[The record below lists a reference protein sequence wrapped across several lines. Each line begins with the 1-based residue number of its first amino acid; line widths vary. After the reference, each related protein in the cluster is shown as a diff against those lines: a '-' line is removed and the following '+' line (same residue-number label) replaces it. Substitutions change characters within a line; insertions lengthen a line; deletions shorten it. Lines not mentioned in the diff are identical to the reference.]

1 MSTIELARQLPEKTL
16 LETRRSVLLSYPV
29 YLRHMQEYVDCFEVV
44 SDENVRARLGAGSA
58 DEDDLYAVAS
68 ALEQRAW
75 YGVNLMHLQF
85 SAGCSVARIADF
97 CLTSIGWWEA
107 YGQYHDQYLT
117 AAGRPGAVAHMPLAE
132 DWYWNAIRMLSFGLL
147 LGHTAE
153 ASRLVSLWDY
163 GGQALDGLLE
173 RCVGGLV
180 HRTDPPPDEC
190 RNHLPYFKL
199 LKVFSA
205 APEDRPALMAQ
216 YMDDWYEAS
225 RREPYY
231 RSHTK
236 GRDHNFLGYWSFEA
250 AAVSVLLDID
260 DSSYR
265 DHEFY
270 PKDMA
275 DFGRAHRQGP
285 VADAA
290 DASGG
295 IRLRCEAGQPCPREG
310 EWETPAQ
317 ANSRRNFQQGEV
329 MPSVGGDYG
338 QTIWQWVGESDV

>member
-1 MSTIELARQLPEKTL
+1 MSVQPY
-16 LETRRSVLLSYPV
+16 LETEARFLQNRRTSLLAYPIYEDKV
-29 YLRHMQEYVDCFEVV
+29 SFAIEVFAVHEEPVDDHMAHPDNVSGLAALFVSSHGAASSAVEY
-44 SDENVRARLGAGSA
+44 G
-58 DEDDLYAVAS
+58 
-68 ALEQRAW
+68 
-75 YGVNLMHLQF
+75 HLQY
-85 SAGCSVARIADF
+85 SAGADMGH
-97 CLTSIGWWEA
+97 LAGWLSRTLGYWETFASYHEA
-107 YGQYHDQYLT
+107 YHAHESINRL
-117 AAGRPGAVAHMPLAE
+117 VAHLTLG
-132 DWYWNAIRMLSFGLL
+132 DYGYWDAVRMSSWSIL
-147 LGHTAE
+147 LGRSSE
-153 ASRLVSLWDY
+153 LPRLCRLWDY
-163 GGQALDGLLE
+163 ANQPLDGLLE
-173 RCVGGLV
+173 RMVAPFVSGRGA
-180 HRTDPPPDEC
+180 PPDEC
-190 RNHLPYFKL
+190 TRHLPYFKL

-205 APEDRPALMAQ
+205 APEDRSALMAQ

-295 IRLRCEAGQPCPREG
+295 IRLRCEAGQPCSLDG

-317 ANSRRNFQQGEV
+317 ANSRSNFKQGEV

>member
-1 MSTIELARQLPEKTL
+1 MWYPSSPVTEKRFL
-16 LETRRSVLLSYPV
+16 SQRRSVLFGYPI
-29 YLRHMQEYVDCFEVV
+29 YEALFEDAIETFHVV
-44 SDENVRARLGAGSA
+44 SASLSDPERVALLSSERPMMAARVRATDSVNFLHVQYAAGQSVA
-58 DEDDLYAVAS
+58 ELVSYLEPVISHWEHYAVFHERYHS
-68 ALEQRAW
+68 
-75 YGVNLMHLQF
+75 ND
-85 SAGCSVARIADF
+85 AGGRLLAHMTLGDDDYWHAIR
-97 CLTSIGWWEA
+97 LTSWSI
-107 YGQYHDQYLT
+107 
-117 AAGRPGAVAHMPLAE
+117 
-132 DWYWNAIRMLSFGLL
+132 L
-147 LGHTAE
+147 LGRSSE
-153 ASRLVSLWDY
+153 LPRLCRLWDY
-163 GGQALDGLLE
+163 ANQPLDGLLE
-173 RCVGGLV
+173 RMVAPFVPG
-180 HRTDPPPDEC
+180 RSNPPDEC
-190 RNHLPYFKL
+190 TRHLPYFKL

-205 APEDRPALMAQ
+205 APEDRPVLMAQ

-275 DFGRAHRQGP
+275 DFGRAHRQDP
-285 VADAA
+285 VADAG

-317 ANSRRNFQQGEV
+317 ANSRRNFKQGEV